1 MLFLLTAFAL
11 ESKCKSTK
19 NISYGKKNIPT
30 CPGKGVSLQRLWDGR
45 CEDETIHIYSIRP
58 AGRGAWSAGRGG
70 AGVADDAV
78 PAAGVVA
85 VLPLV
90 AAAAAVAAT
99 VVAGQVYPWL
109 PAAWRHDGHAEGRC
123 RGRDGGHGAAIHL
136 RVHPCGFGGTHHS
149 ASGRSCGCA
158 DGGALCS

>member
-11 ESKCKSTK
+11 ESKCKSTN

-30 CPGKGVSLQRLWDGR
+30 CPGKGVSLQRFWDRR
-45 CEDETIHIYSIRP
+45 CEDETIHIYCIRP
-58 AGRGAWSAGRGG
+58 GGRGAGGTWRGG

-90 AAAAAVAAT
+90 AEAAAVAAG
-99 VVAGQVYPWL
+99 VVAGQVYTRL
-109 PAAWRHDGHAEGRC
+109 PASRRHDGHAEGR
-123 RGRDGGHGAAIHL
+123 RRRRDDGHGAAVHL
-136 RVHPCGFGGTHHS
+136 CLHS
-149 ASGRSCGCA
+149 
-158 DGGALCS
+158 